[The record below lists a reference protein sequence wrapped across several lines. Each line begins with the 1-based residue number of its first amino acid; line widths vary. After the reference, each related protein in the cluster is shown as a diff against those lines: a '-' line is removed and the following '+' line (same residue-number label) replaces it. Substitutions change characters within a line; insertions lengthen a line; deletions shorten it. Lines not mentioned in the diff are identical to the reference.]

1 MRLTNTN
8 RLLHHKLI
16 YKHIHKKHHEW
27 TSPIAVM
34 AIYCHPVEHL
44 LSNMFPVL
52 LGPFLLG
59 SHVATGALWFALAIC
74 VTLSDHSG
82 YHLPFAV
89 SSEFH
94 DFHHLKFN
102 QCYGVLGLLD
112 RLHGTDNLFRKTTAY
127 KRHSVLTSLAP
138 ARDAYPDEKKSN

>member
-1 MRLTNTN
+1 M
-8 RLLHHKLI
+8 LHHKSI

-27 TSPIAVM
+27 TSPVAVM
-34 AIYCHPVEHL
+34 AIYCHPVEHF
-44 LSNMFPVL
+44 LSNLFPVL

-59 SHVATGALWFALAIC
+59 SHMASGVLWFLIAIA

-89 SSEFH
+89 SPEFH
-94 DFHHLKFN
+94 DFHHQKFT

-112 RLHGTDNLFRKTTAY
+112 RLHGTDSQFRKVAAFN
-127 KRHSVLTSLAP
+127 RHTVITSLTP
-138 ARDAYPDEKKSN
+138 AREIYPDAKKAN